1 MSHLKHAT
9 RTGTHLSQAIPGYKG
24 YSGSKVAHRTDR
36 IFSEDILSK
45 LSEAVATSSRIRR
58 HAGTTLDADLVSS
71 LATIEEK
78 AESLAQTV
86 AETAFDDA
94 AGLPEHGVGGQ
105 VVSLDSS
112 ILEKIGS
119 VNQALSTM
127 DLEGGTGVS
136 GDELDSIADLLDD
149 IKNLIKR
156 RATMLN
162 NK

>member
-9 RTGTHLSQAIPGYKG
+9 RSGGHLSQTIPGYKG
-24 YSGSKVAHRTDR
+24 YSGSKVAQRTDR

-58 HAGTTLDADLVSS
+58 HAGISLDADMISS

-78 AESLAQTV
+78 AENLAQMV
-86 AETAFDDA
+86 AETAFDEG
-94 AGLPEHGVGGQ
+94 AGSPEHGMSGQ

-127 DLEGGTGVS
+127 DLEGGTGVT
-136 GDELDSIADLLDD
+136 GDDLDSISDLLDD
-149 IKNLIKR
+149 LKNLIKR
-156 RATMLN
+156 RGTILN
-162 NK
+162 SK

>member
-9 RTGTHLSQAIPGYKG
+9 RGGSHLSQAIPGYKG
-24 YSGSKVAHRTDR
+24 YAGTKVAHRTDR

-58 HAGTTLDADLVSS
+58 HAGTCLDADMISS

-78 AESLAQTV
+78 AENLAQTV
-86 AETAFDDA
+86 AETAYEDG
-94 AGLPEHGVGGQ
+94 AGTPEHGVGEQ

-127 DLEGGTGVS
+127 DLEGGTGIS
-136 GDELDSIADLLDD
+136 SDDLDSISDLLDD
-149 IKNLIKR
+149 LKNLIKR
-156 RATMLN
+156 RAAMLAAR
-162 NK
+162 